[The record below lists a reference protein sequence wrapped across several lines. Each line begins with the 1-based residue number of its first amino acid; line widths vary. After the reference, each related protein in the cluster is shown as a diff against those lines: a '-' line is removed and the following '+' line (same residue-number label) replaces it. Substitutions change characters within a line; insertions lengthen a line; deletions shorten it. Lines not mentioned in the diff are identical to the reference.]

1 MPFSP
6 RLLSFALF
14 CSLSVSG
21 ISAEQPTPHPPDY
34 PGVRT
39 FIPGIFVTPVAGAP
53 FSGSVE
59 ILSKQAMPDGSIY
72 LRRTLNHIAR
82 SSAGMIYNERRQLVA
97 RSFQGEPRILEF
109 HIFDPR
115 TRLNTFLD
123 PEKHLARQRVL
134 PARLEA
140 PANSTPDT
148 TVVPMNANAVKTQD
162 LGMETVAGLPLHGA
176 RKTRIV
182 PAAVS
187 GTGRDVVITDDY
199 WYSEDLKVYLVLKH
213 NDPRTG
219 EQVVGIVKV
228 DRGEPDAAVF
238 QIPTSYRVV
247 DMTPVESGMEQAGK

>member
-1 MPFSP
+1 MPFLS
-6 RLLSFALF
+6 RLLTFALF
-14 CSLSVSG
+14 CVVTTAPAQQL
-21 ISAEQPTPHPPDY
+21 ALHPPDY

-39 FIPGIFVTPVAGAP
+39 FIPGVFVTPVPGAP

-82 SSAGMIYNERRQLVA
+82 NSAGVIYNERRQLVA
-97 RSFQGEPRILEF
+97 PGFQGEPRIREF
-109 HIFDPR
+109 HIFDPL
-115 TRLNTFLD
+115 TRLNTFLN
-123 PEKHLARQRVL
+123 PETHLARQRVL

-148 TVVPMNANAVKTQD
+148 AVAPGNANATKTHD
-162 LGMETVAGLPLHGA
+162 LGTETIAGLLLHGT

-187 GTGRDVVITDDY
+187 GTGHDVTITDDY

-213 NDPRTG
+213 NDPRSG

-228 DRGEPDAAVF
+228 DRGEPDAALF
-238 QIPTSYRVV
+238 RIPAGYRVV
-247 DMTPVESGMEQAGK
+247 DMTPEEPRTEQAKR